1 MPGSAAIWAS
11 GYIGC
16 HPAHRTALPAALPPE
31 KAAQLRGVQY
41 ETRSFRLD
49 LSRCPACGGPMRLIA
64 VLTDP
69 APIRTYLDGVGLD
82 SRPPPITPPCLHPQ
96 PEFEYAA

>member
-1 MPGSAAIWAS
+1 
-11 GYIGC
+11 
-16 HPAHRTALPAALPPE
+16 
-31 KAAQLRGVQY
+31 
-41 ETRSFRLD
+41 
-49 LSRCPACGGPMRLIA
+49 MRLVA